1 MKKYAIKIL
10 TSNNESSYYYKGD
23 GDPSRTG
30 KLEFAQLF
38 RYSQAANRA
47 LSKLRKEYPN
57 RRFLVIAVKVSVTEL
72 EEVEH
77 E

>member
-10 TSNNESSYYYKGD
+10 TSNNEPSYYTKGN
-23 GDPSRTG
+23 GDPSRTS

-38 RYSQAANRA
+38 ESYESAKRSLNR
-47 LSKLRKEYPN
+47 LSKEYPN
-57 RRFLVIAVKVSVTEL
+57 RSFLVVKVEVSVTEL